1 MTIKNNSKSV
11 PATAS
16 AGVVARAA
24 LAVFWLMA
32 GIFSAAQAQATSASV
47 RLGAALPPMEIS
59 AGGQVILEGDDYR
72 TAPWSGPA
80 AVPMVQVYQY
90 VPGTR
95 KGGSLYDPLTERM
108 QSELDPTRFRIT
120 AIVNVDASS
129 GFLKSFV
136 RAKVVDKQRTFTLAT
151 MVLDEDGAGLSAW
164 QLEQESAFIVTDE
177 KGIVLDAIFGPPSQA
192 DFARVFAVL
201 AERLTPANPS

>member
-1 MTIKNNSKSV
+1 MTIKTSSKSA
-11 PATAS
+11 PAATA
-16 AGVVARAA
+16 AGVVPRAPLAVIWLLAGILAA
-24 LAVFWLMA
+24 L
-32 GIFSAAQAQATSASV
+32 QAQATSAPV
-47 RLGAALPPMEIS
+47 RLGATLPPMEIS

-80 AVPMVQVYQY
+80 TVPMVQVYQY

-108 QSELDPTRFRIT
+108 QNELDPTQFRIT

-177 KGIVLDAIFGPPSQA
+177 QGIVLDAIFGPPSQA

-201 AERLTPANPS
+201 AERLTPADPI

>member
-1 MTIKNNSKSV
+1 
-11 PATAS
+11 
-16 AGVVARAA
+16 
-24 LAVFWLMA
+24 
-32 GIFSAAQAQATSASV
+32 
-47 RLGAALPPMEIS
+47 
-59 AGGQVILEGDDYR
+59 
-72 TAPWSGPA
+72 
-80 AVPMVQVYQY
+80 
-90 VPGTR
+90 
-95 KGGSLYDPLTERM
+95 M
-108 QSELDPTRFRIT
+108 QNELDPTQFRIT

-177 KGIVLDAIFGPPSQA
+177 QGIVLDAIFGPPSQA

-201 AERLTPANPS
+201 AERLTPADPI

>member
-1 MTIKNNSKSV
+1 MTIKTSSKSA
-11 PATAS
+11 PAATAV
-16 AGVVARAA
+16 GVVARAP
-24 LAVFWLMA
+24 LFVIWLLA
-32 GIFSAAQAQATSASV
+32 GILAAVQAQATSAPV

-108 QSELDPTRFRIT
+108 QNELDPTQFRIT

-177 KGIVLDAIFGPPSQA
+177 QGIVLDAIFGPPSQA

-201 AERLTPANPS
+201 AERLTPADPN